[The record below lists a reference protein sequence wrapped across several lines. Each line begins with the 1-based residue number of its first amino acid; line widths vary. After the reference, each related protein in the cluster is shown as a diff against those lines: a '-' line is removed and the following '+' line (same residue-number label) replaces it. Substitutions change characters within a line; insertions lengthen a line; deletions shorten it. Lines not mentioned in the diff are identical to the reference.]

1 MFKKL
6 RKSFRETKKHLERQ
20 RAIDRRDVKRQR
32 SQLTDFTR
40 VRRTFEVAGMFAY
53 PAEVAA
59 AQLAVG
65 ARVRLIREPRNA
77 YDPNAVAII
86 GPAGRLRWGYM
97 PATLATQYAPV
108 MDRGVKFNA
117 VITRL
122 YGDGGEIDDA
132 EITVFPPKLT

>member
-40 VRRTFEVAGMFAY
+40 VRRTS
-53 PAEVAA
+53 EVAA

-97 PATLATQYAPV
+97 PATLAKQYAPV